1 MTQIVL
7 TEEQAR
13 IVAGSTESV
22 EVLDPEGCV
31 LALLQPLDPDLRE
44 TIRECRRRHASSA
57 PRIPSEQVR
66 AHLRKLEEIRQREG
80 MDREKMHDL
89 LRRLR
94 AGEEV

>member
-13 IVAGSTESV
+13 VVAGATENV
-22 EVLDPEGCV
+22 EVLDPEGRV
-31 LALLQPLDPDLRE
+31 LALLQPLDPALRE
-44 TIRECRRRHASSA
+44 TIRECKRRQASAA
-57 PRIPSEQVR
+57 PRIPSEQAQ
-66 AHLRKLEEIRQREG
+66 AHLRKLDEIRRREG

-94 AGEEV
+94 AGEEA